1 MFNRREFLRGGF
13 GALALGLSR
22 RPFGVHAAEVGAGG
36 TLTLGQTRPVTL
48 LPDSPASVL
57 VDGMP
62 FAPWF
67 TGDDFNNSAIPFH
80 AAENTFPNGP
90 PPPTEDVDVAII
102 GGGLSG
108 LATALLLKRF
118 RPVVF
123 ELRPRFGGNAQG
135 EIWAGTPFSL
145 GSAYFISPDPGS
157 FLHRFY
163 RQLGLHRVA
172 RVDQGDNPVELGGR
186 IVDGFWQG
194 AASPPEEML
203 AFQRYAQIV
212 QYYATDA
219 YPDIPLPPGG
229 DNQWIRELDQRTLRD
244 DIELNMG
251 GLEIPP
257 LLAAAI
263 QAYCYS
269 SFGVGWDEIS
279 AASGWN
285 FIAAEEYG
293 RWVLPGGNA
302 YMVDAIWQELARQHG
317 DQPAMRRLRGGCK
330 VVDVRLVS
338 GGRVQV
344 TYADPGGAFRS
355 LRARRV
361 VMANSKHIAK
371 YMLHDLARLDVAKF
385 NAMTRLEYAAY
396 VVANVLIDAPRSR
409 DDYDVF
415 MLRDGNFPMN
425 GNAAQADSRFVDVVN
440 GQFARQHPL
449 PRTVLTLYWPL
460 PWHTARFA
468 LIAED
473 GWRDFA
479 ERAARDIRAALP
491 TFGLPAH
498 AVRQVRL
505 TRWGHAMPVA
515 APGLIADGTV
525 EHLRRPFEGR
535 VYFVNQDNWAL
546 PAVEN
551 SLLEAEHYA
560 EVIARDL
567 RQA

>member
-1 MFNRREFLRGGF
+1 MFSRRAFLRGGL
-13 GALALGLSR
+13 GAIALGMSR
-22 RPFGVHAAEVGAGG
+22 RPAGVHAARVDAGG
-36 TLTLGQTRPVTL
+36 ATAIGPTRPIAL
-48 LPDSPASVL
+48 LPNAPASVL

-67 TGDDFNNSAIPFH
+67 TGDDFSNSAIPFH
-80 AAENTFPNGP
+80 AAENVFPNGP

-118 RPVVF
+118 NPVVF

-135 EIWAGTPFSL
+135 ELWAGTPFSL
-145 GSAYFISPDPGS
+145 GSAYFISPDPGT

-163 RQLGLHRVA
+163 RRLGLHRVV
-172 RVDQGDNPVELGGR
+172 RVDQGDNPVELDGR
-186 IVDGFWQG
+186 IVRGFWSG
-194 AASPPEEML
+194 AGRPPEEVL

-212 QYYATDA
+212 RYYAVDA
-219 YPDIPLPPGG
+219 YPDIPLPPG
-229 DNQWIRELDQRTLRD
+229 DSQWIIELDQRTLRD

-251 GLEIPP
+251 GVDIPP

-302 YMVDAIWQELARQHG
+302 YMVDAIWQELARPHG
-317 DQPAMRRLRGGCK
+317 NQPPERFLRGGCK
-330 VVDVRLVS
+330 VVDVRLAS

-344 TYADPGGAFRS
+344 TYTDAGGALRS

-361 VMANSKHIAK
+361 VMANSKHVAK
-371 YMLHDLARLDVAKF
+371 HMLHDLARLDAAKL
-385 NAMTRLEYAAY
+385 NAMQRLEYAAY
-396 VVANVLIDAPRSR
+396 LVANVLIDAPWSS

-415 MLRDGNFPMN
+415 MLRDGNFPMD

-440 GQFARQHPL
+440 GQFARPHPL

-473 GWRDFA
+473 GWREFA

-491 TFGLPAH
+491 TFGLSAD

-515 APGLIADGTV
+515 APGLIADGTI

-560 EVIARDL
+560 EAIARDL
-567 RQA
+567 R